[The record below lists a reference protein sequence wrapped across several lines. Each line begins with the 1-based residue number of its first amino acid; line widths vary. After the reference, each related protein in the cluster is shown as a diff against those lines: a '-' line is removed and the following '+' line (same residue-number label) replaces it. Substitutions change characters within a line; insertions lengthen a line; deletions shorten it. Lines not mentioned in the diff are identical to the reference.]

1 MKKVMEE
8 EHAQM
13 VLTTQDEIK
22 ELKKVMEE
30 KKAAQNS
37 TKLDN

>member
-1 MKKVMEE
+1 
-8 EHAQM
+8 M